1 MSTRFIH
8 TADWQLGMTRHFLSG
23 DAQARFT
30 QARFDAV
37 RAIGELA
44 ASHEAQ
50 FVVVAGDVFE
60 SNQLQRTTVANA
72 VDAIN
77 AIPVPVALL
86 PGNHDPLD
94 ASAVFDSA
102 AFTSRIGDHV
112 HVLRDSQPVS
122 IAPGV
127 EVVGAPWYSK
137 RPLQD
142 LVRSSLE
149 PLSRNEHG
157 VRITVAH
164 GAVDSLTPD
173 VANPALIDVAR
184 AAAAIDA
191 GVVQYIA
198 LGDRHSVT
206 EVGAGG
212 RIWYSGSP
220 EPTDYT
226 EQKPGYVLLVDVDD
240 DGTTN
245 VTELQTGQWRFVRP
259 ERFILNGEAD
269 IDRLASF
276 IDALENKS
284 RTVLKLDLVGTL
296 PLRLRGR
303 FDDVLEHARDL
314 LAALELGTRLADLV
328 FMPDEVDAGALQLS
342 GFASRAF
349 EQLSEQADQGGDED
363 AARAAR
369 DALALLYRLSGPSS
383 P

>member
-1 MSTRFIH
+1 MGTRFIH

-72 VDAIN
+72 VEAIN

-94 ASAVFDSA
+94 ASAVFDSV
-102 AFTSRIGDHV
+102 AFTSRIGGHV
-112 HVLRDSQPVS
+112 HVLRDAQPVA
-122 IAPGV
+122 IVPGV

-137 RPLQD
+137 HPLQD
-142 LVRSSLE
+142 LVQRSLE
-149 PLSRNEHG
+149 PLSRSDSG
-157 VRITVAH
+157 VRIAVAH
-164 GAVDSLTPD
+164 GAVDSLAPD
-173 VANPALIDVAR
+173 VANPALIDVHK

-191 GVVQYIA
+191 GIAQYLA

-206 EVGAGG
+206 DVGAGG

-240 DGTTN
+240 DGTTS
-245 VTELQTGQWRFVRP
+245 VTELRTGQWRFVRP
-259 ERFILNGEAD
+259 ERFMLNGEAD
-269 IDRLASF
+269 IERLANF
-276 IDALENKS
+276 INALKNKS
-284 RTVLKLDLVGTL
+284 RTVLKLDLAGTL

-303 FDDVLEHARDL
+303 FDAVLEHARDL
-314 LAALELGTRLADLV
+314 LAALELGARLADLV

-349 EQLSEQADQGGDED
+349 EQLNEQADQGGDDD

-369 DALALLYRLSGPSS
+369 DALALLYRLAGPSS